1 MSTNE
6 PEEPARLLT
15 PESGA
20 SPRLRAALES
30 ARSDE
35 PSAAALAALA
45 ARVGVATGVAV
56 VAGGGAATSGGTG
69 AGGAAASGAGV
80 ATGVVAK
87 VVVGGLLVGLIGVG
101 GWVFGGAEAPEGV
114 AVVDVPVTEVP
125 AVDVPVVP
133 EVPVVEAPVA
143 EAPTVP
149 TVALPAVAKVPA
161 APKQPEEKVAAEVHT
176 SAPETPAAAPTVDL
190 NAELDLVRTA
200 QRALKGDP
208 AAALAAC
215 ETHVARFPE
224 GSMAQE
230 REVLAIQ
237 ALVALGR
244 MDEARSRGDAFAVR
258 WPGSAHLRRIA
269 VVVGG

>member
-87 VVVGGLLVGLIGVG
+87 VVVGGLLVGLIGVA
-101 GWVFGGAEAPEGV
+101 GWVFGGAEAPVEREV
-114 AVVDVPVTEVP
+114 EAPVVEAP
-125 AVDVPVVP
+125 AV
-133 EVPVVEAPVA
+133 EVPVVEVPLA
-143 EAPTVP
+143 EAPTVE
-149 TVALPAVAKVPA
+149 APAVAVPVVKVP
-161 APKQPEEKVAAEVHT
+161 VAAKPPEAAVAPAVRT
-176 SAPETPAAAPTVDL
+176 SEPAAEAPPAVDL
-190 NAELDLVRTA
+190 NAELDLVREA

-208 AAALAAC
+208 AASLAAC

-244 MDEARSRGDAFAVR
+244 TEEARSRGDAFAVR

-269 VVVGG
+269 VVLGG